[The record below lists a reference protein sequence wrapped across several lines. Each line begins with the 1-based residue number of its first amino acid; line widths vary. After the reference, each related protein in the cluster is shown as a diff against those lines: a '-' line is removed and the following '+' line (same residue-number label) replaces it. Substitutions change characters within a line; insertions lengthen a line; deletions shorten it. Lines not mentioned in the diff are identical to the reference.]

1 MPSSEQAAGGGSDGT
16 GQPSGTPSKKSSW
29 RGSRGAQSHAPKK
42 PDRVKVKHEKF
53 EGRIDGLED
62 HIYDVSSYA
71 LVNDYSRTTKEI
83 AEYVARELHGCGS
96 EIATGMV
103 DGVEPAIPMPPTPDD
118 SDWTAQMRYKMSLD
132 DYSKE
137 MRYLKEG
144 RKKAYAFVWGQCSD
158 AMRAKLEAMT
168 GHGTVNLNKD
178 LYGLLANIKDVSLGF
193 QSQKHPFQTVHE
205 IKRKFFAL
213 KQLPH
218 HSAQK
223 HRDRFKLHVDAVEH
237 CGGSIVEDSMFDAMM
252 AERGYTDVQR
262 VDAVAAAEIEKAAR
276 DRYMGIALLL
286 SADRNRFAPMIRTM
300 ENNYL
305 TGIDQYPKTFD
316 KAFGILLN
324 WQAEHEA
331 SVGNYKSDG
340 LAFATI
346 DEEGVKRKKDGS
358 VLKCFD
364 CDGNHFRG
372 DESCPKFDKSKKTE
386 ETGSTFLNAGFTEDD
401 FSDGGEYETF
411 VFVCDDDV
419 GPDGKV
425 DPHYILLDN
434 QSTVDVFYNEQML
447 KNIHESGATINI
459 HTNAGSSR
467 TSLQGHLPGY
477 GDVW

>member
-1 MPSSEQAAGGGSDGT
+1 
-16 GQPSGTPSKKSSW
+16 
-29 RGSRGAQSHAPKK
+29 
-42 PDRVKVKHEKF
+42 
-53 EGRIDGLED
+53 
-62 HIYDVSSYA
+62 
-71 LVNDYSRTTKEI
+71 
-83 AEYVARELHGCGS
+83 
-96 EIATGMV
+96 
-103 DGVEPAIPMPPTPDD
+103 
-118 SDWTAQMRYKMSLD
+118 
-132 DYSKE
+132 
-137 MRYLKEG
+137 
-144 RKKAYAFVWGQCSD
+144 
-158 AMRAKLEAMT
+158 
-168 GHGTVNLNKD
+168 
-178 LYGLLANIKDVSLGF
+178 
-193 QSQKHPFQTVHE
+193 
-205 IKRKFFAL
+205 
-213 KQLPH
+213 
-218 HSAQK
+218 
-223 HRDRFKLHVDAVEH
+223 
-237 CGGSIVEDSMFDAMM
+237 MM

-262 VDAVAAAEIEKAAR
+262 VDAVAGAKIEKAAR
-276 DRYMGIALLL
+276 DRYMGIALIL
-286 SADRNRFAPMIRTM
+286 SADRSRFGPMIRNM

-447 KNIHESGATINI
+447 KNIHESGATVNI
-459 HTNAGSSR
+459 RTNAGNSR
-467 TSLQGHLPGY
+467 TSLRGHLPGY
-477 GDVW
+477 GDVWYDPNGIANILSLARVEKQCRVTYDTDAGGVFVVYKSDGTQRLFRRSKKGLFYCDGHTGPQRDSHGEYSRK